1 MRDPNRIYLFCAEL
15 VSLWSNWP
23 DLRFGQIMSNIARYV
38 QFEYGKDIFYMEDEE
53 LMEVLREQL
62 RGLK

>member
-1 MRDPNRIYLFCAEL
+1 MLIELSLF
-15 VSLWSNWP
+15 VTSLQIWSKYS

-38 QFEYGKDIFYMEDEE
+38 QMEYRKDMFYMEEEE

-62 RGLK
+62 R